1 MAARQAVQAPN
12 SPNFRSESTYAK
24 HTPVTLRG
32 QDQLAVP
39 RKQNSELN
47 LAATLGAEPKVGK
60 GKGLRDDEF
69 VAAWPLFHVLNAWAF
84 ERIAV
89 IVFCCSQPLL

>member
-1 MAARQAVQAPN
+1 M
-12 SPNFRSESTYAK
+12 K
-24 HTPVTLRG
+24 LRG

-39 RKQNSELN
+39 TKQNSEVN
-47 LAATLGAEPKVGK
+47 LASTLGAEPKVGK

-69 VAAWPLFHVLNAWAF
+69 VAAWPLFHVLNARAF

>member
-1 MAARQAVQAPN
+1 VA
-12 SPNFRSESTYAK
+12 
-24 HTPVTLRG
+24 LRG
-32 QDQLAVP
+32 QDKLAVFS
-39 RKQNSELN
+39 RFRENRTARWN

-69 VAAWPLFHVLNAWAF
+69 VAAWPLFHVLNARAF